1 MVRSGTSSRTTMSD
15 AAYDAANHPL
25 AIHHLRPR
33 SLRSAQARSA
43 ATTYGATQ
51 NGHSASTDHSVPSV
65 ISTYLRRTK
74 DIGGQWSLVT
84 SRVARAAAT
93 TPTVAAATAVSGSF
107 CMRAPPAGAG
117 FRSPF
122 PATGPGHTRMDI
134 PRSTGHDTN
143 GSTVSVPAPPSARAG
158 TPRATGRF
166 DGTCPT
172 DNPSTR

>member
-15 AAYDAANHPL
+15 AAYDAANQPL
-25 AIHHLRPR
+25 AIHHFRPR
-33 SLRSAQARSA
+33 SLRRAQARSA

-65 ISTYLRRTK
+65 ISTYFRRTK

-107 CMRAPPAGAG
+107 CMRLLLGGRDSTPPCPQPCLVTRGRTPDGSRHHG
-117 FRSPF
+117 FDRQ
-122 PATGPGHTRMDI
+122 R
-134 PRSTGHDTN
+134 
-143 GSTVSVPAPPSARAG
+143 
-158 TPRATGRF
+158 PRAAVQPSG
-166 DGTCPT
+166 
-172 DNPSTR
+172 NPEWHGQVRGHVTHRQPFHER

>member
-33 SLRSAQARSA
+33 SLRSAHARSA

-51 NGHSASTDHSVPSV
+51 NGHSASTDHSVPLV

-74 DIGGQWSLVT
+74 DIGGQWSFVT

-107 CMRAPPAGAG
+107 CLMLLLGAG
-117 FRSPF
+117 SWWPF
-122 PATGPGHTRMDI
+122 PAATPGHTPMDI
-134 PRSTGHDTN
+134 FRPTGQVTT
-143 GSTVSVPAPPSARAG
+143 GSTVRVPAVPASRG
-158 TPRATGRF
+158 RKPRATGRVPRP
-166 DGTCPT
+166 CPT
-172 DNPSTR
+172 HK